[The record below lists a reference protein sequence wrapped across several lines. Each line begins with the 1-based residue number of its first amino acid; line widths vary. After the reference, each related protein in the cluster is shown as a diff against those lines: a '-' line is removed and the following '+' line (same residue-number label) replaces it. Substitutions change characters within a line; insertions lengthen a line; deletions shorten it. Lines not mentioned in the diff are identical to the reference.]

1 MPKSTPSSRPATD
14 QDPAK
19 LRGMFGRNLQIL
31 SAAYPSVAGLCR
43 ELGINRTQFNRYL
56 SGESF
61 PRPDVLH
68 RICQFFGV
76 DARILLEP
84 VDGLAPSVHDLLSHP
99 ELEGFFGSEPL
110 DIPETDFPSG
120 FYRFVRR
127 SFLDDTQL
135 VLGLVLVKRRDGYTF
150 LRSYE
155 PREAMRLQGLSMA
168 PRDREF
174 RGLILRQQEGVM
186 ALASHRGT
194 LSCSFN
200 FLSRQSSFQ
209 PNIWE
214 GYATRSIRESV
225 SGRRATRMVYEHLG
239 RFSGQVLAT
248 ARRAGLVSPD
258 SVPEYHLRLLRMEQ
272 EFR

>member
-1 MPKSTPSSRPATD
+1 
-14 QDPAK
+14 
-19 LRGMFGRNLQIL
+19 MFGRNLKAL
-31 SAAYPSVAGLCR
+31 AAPFSSVAGLCR

-56 SGESF
+56 AGESF

-76 DARILLEP
+76 DARVLLEP
-84 VDGLAPSVHDLLSHP
+84 VDGLTPSVRDLLNHP
-99 ELEGFFGSEPL
+99 ELEGFFGTEPM
-110 DIPETDFPSG
+110 DVPETIFPGG
-120 FYRFVRR
+120 FYRFIRR
-127 SFLDDTQL
+127 SFIDDAKL
-135 VLGLVLVKRRDGYTF
+135 VLGLVFVKRRDGYTF

-155 PREAMRLQGLSMA
+155 PREAMRVQGLSMA
-168 PRDREF
+168 PQDREF

-214 GYATRSIRESV
+214 GYAARTIRESV
-225 SGRRATRMVYEHLG
+225 SGARATRMVYEHLG
-239 RFSGQVLAT
+239 DFSGQVTDT
-248 ARRAGLVSPD
+248 ARRAGLITRD
-258 SVPEYHLRLLRMEQ
+258 SVPEYHLRLLRMDQ

>member
-1 MPKSTPSSRPATD
+1 MGQLSSNASRSVDENPAE
-14 QDPAK
+14 
-19 LRGMFGRNLQIL
+19 LRGMFGRNLRVL
-31 SAAYPSVAGLCR
+31 TGSYPSIAALCR

-56 SGESF
+56 AGESF
-61 PRPDVLH
+61 PRPDILH
-68 RICQFFGV
+68 RICTFFEV

-84 VDGLAPSVHDLLSHP
+84 VEALTPSVGDLLNHP
-99 ELEGFFGSEPL
+99 ELEGFFGAEPL
-110 DIPETDFPSG
+110 NVPESVFPSG

-127 SFLDDTQL
+127 SFLDDSKL

-155 PREAMRLQGLSMA
+155 PREAMRLQGLSVA
-168 PRDREF
+168 PPDREF

-186 ALASHRGT
+186 ALASHRNT

-209 PNIWE
+209 PNLWE
-214 GYATRSIRESV
+214 GYAARTIRESV
-225 SGRRATRMVYEHLG
+225 SGARATRMVYEHLG
-239 RFSGQVLAT
+239 RFSRPVLET
-248 ARRAGLVSPD
+248 ARQAGLVTPEA
-258 SVPEYHLRLLRMEQ
+258 VPEYHLRLLRRDQ

>member
-1 MPKSTPSSRPATD
+1 MPSPSLSSRPQPE

-19 LRGMFGRNLQIL
+19 LRSMFGRNLQIL

-68 RICQFFGV
+68 RICRFFGV

-84 VDGLAPSVHDLLSHP
+84 VEALAPSAQDLLNHP
-99 ELEGFFGSEPL
+99 ELEGFFGAEPL
-110 DIPETDFPSG
+110 DIPEVNFPDG

-127 SFLDDTQL
+127 SFLDHTQL
-135 VLGLVLVKRRDGYTF
+135 VLGLVFVKRRDGYTF

-155 PREAMRLQGLSMA
+155 PRRAMRGQGLSVA

-174 RGLILRQQEGVM
+174 RGLFLRQQEGVI
-186 ALASHRGT
+186 ALASHRDT

-200 FLSRQSSFQ
+200 FLSRQSSFR

-225 SGRRATRMVYEHLG
+225 SGQRATRMVYEHLG
-239 RFSGQVLAT
+239 RFSGQVMAT
-248 ARRAGLVSPD
+248 ARDAGLVSPD
-258 SVPEYHLRLLRMEQ
+258 SVPEYHLRLLRMDQ

>member
-1 MPKSTPSSRPATD
+1 MWQYDTKSRAPFEE
-14 QDPAK
+14 DPAK
-19 LRGMFGRNLQIL
+19 LRGIFGRNLRRL
-31 SAAYPSVAGLCR
+31 AAPYPSVAALCR
-43 ELGINRTQFNRYL
+43 ELGINRTQFNRYIA
-56 SGESF
+56 GESF

-68 RICQFFGV
+68 QICQFFGV

-84 VDGLAPSVHDLLSHP
+84 VDGLEPSVRDLLNHP
-99 ELEGFFGSEPL
+99 ELEGFFGAEPL
-110 DIPETDFPSG
+110 DIPEAIFPSG

-127 SFLDDTQL
+127 SFIDESQL
-135 VLGLVLVKRRDGYTF
+135 VLGLIFVKRRDGYTF

-155 PREAMRLQGLSMA
+155 PREAMRTQGLSMA
-168 PRDREF
+168 PQDREF
-174 RGLILRQQEGVM
+174 RGLILRQQEGVI

-225 SGRRATRMVYEHLG
+225 SGRRASRMVYEHLG
-239 RFSGQVLAT
+239 RFSGQVLET
-248 ARRAGLVSPD
+248 ARAAGLVHPD
-258 SVPEYHLRLLRMEQ
+258 SVPEYHLRLLRMDQ

>member
-1 MPKSTPSSRPATD
+1 MGQLFSDASSSSGESPAG
-14 QDPAK
+14 
-19 LRGMFGRNLQIL
+19 LRGMFGRNLRVL
-31 SAAYPSVAGLCR
+31 ADPYPSIAALCR

-56 SGESF
+56 AGESF
-61 PRPDVLH
+61 PRPDILH
-68 RICQFFGV
+68 RICEFFEV

-84 VDGLAPSVHDLLSHP
+84 VEALRPSVGDLLNHP

-110 DIPETDFPSG
+110 NVPESLFPSG

-127 SFLDDTQL
+127 SFIDETQL
-135 VLGLVLVKRRDGYTF
+135 VLGLIYVKRRDGYTF

-155 PREAMRLQGLSMA
+155 PRRAMRRQGLSVA
-168 PRDREF
+168 PPDREF

-186 ALASHRGT
+186 ALASHRDT

-209 PNIWE
+209 SNIWE
-214 GYATRSIRESV
+214 GYAARTIRESV
-225 SGRRATRMVYEHLG
+225 SGARAARMVYEHLG
-239 RFSGQVLAT
+239 RASASVLQT
-248 ARRAGLVSPD
+248 ARQAGLVPPEA
-258 SVPEYHLRLLRMEQ
+258 VPEYHLRLLRTDQ

>member
-1 MPKSTPSSRPATD
+1 MGQPNASPTHSKSK
-14 QDPAK
+14 DPAK

-31 SAAYPSVAGLCR
+31 SAPYPSISALCR
-43 ELGINRTQFNRYL
+43 KLGINRTQFNRYL
-56 SGESF
+56 AGESF

-68 RICQFFGV
+68 RICTFFDV

-84 VDGLAPSVHDLLSHP
+84 VEALTTTASDLLNHP
-99 ELEGFFGSEPL
+99 DLEGFFGREPL
-110 DIPETDFPSG
+110 DIPESVFPSG
-120 FYRFVRR
+120 FYQFVRR
-127 SFLDDTQL
+127 SFIDETRF
-135 VLGLVLVKRRDGYTF
+135 VLGLIFVKRRDGYTL

-155 PREAMRLQGLSMA
+155 PREAMRLQGLSVA
-168 PRDREF
+168 PPNREF

-186 ALASHRGT
+186 ALATHRDT

-214 GYATRSIRESV
+214 GYAARTIRESV
-225 SGRRATRMVYEHLG
+225 SGNRATRMVYEHLG
-239 RFSGQVLAT
+239 RFSDQVLKT
-248 ARRAGLVSPD
+248 ARRAGLVTQD
-258 SVPEYHLRLLRMEQ
+258 AVPEYHRRLLRLDQ